1 MGHLDPQGEIIPKEF
16 PNPEQPRIWGGGGG
30 WEQTGM
36 VLPTVTLAAS
46 ASLQLLTSLFYTVDA
61 IVTVWFTVQNKPK
74 ILKNYW
80 EFFKPSSKVELVIY
94 IVSLIN
100 LNQHKFYR
108 W

>member
-16 PNPEQPRIWGGGGG
+16 PNPEQPRIWGGG

-36 VLPTVTLAAS
+36 VLPTATLAAS
-46 ASLQLLTSLFYTVDA
+46 ASLQLLTSLFYTMDA

-80 EFFKPSSKVELVIY
+80 EFFKPSSKVELVVY